1 MAKFVVCPD
10 CGEHLDFGEKCDCKK
25 EKGTPPKGES
35 AKQKNKNK
43 TL

>member
-10 CGEHLDFGEKCDCKK
+10 CGATLDHNEKCDCKK
-25 EKGTPPKGES
+25 EKGTPPNNDES
-35 AKQKNKNK
+35 AKQKNK

>member
-10 CGEHLDFGEKCDCKK
+10 CGATLDHNEKCDCKK

-35 AKQKNKNK
+35 AKEKNK

>member
-10 CGEHLDFGEKCDCKK
+10 RGQHLDFGEKCDCKEEK
-25 EKGTPPKGES
+25 KKGTPPEGES
-35 AKQKNKNK
+35 AKAKS

>member
-10 CGEHLDFGEKCDCKK
+10 CGATLDHNEKCDCIK
-25 EKGTPPKGES
+25 EKGTPPTKGES
-35 AKQKNKNK
+35 AKQKIK